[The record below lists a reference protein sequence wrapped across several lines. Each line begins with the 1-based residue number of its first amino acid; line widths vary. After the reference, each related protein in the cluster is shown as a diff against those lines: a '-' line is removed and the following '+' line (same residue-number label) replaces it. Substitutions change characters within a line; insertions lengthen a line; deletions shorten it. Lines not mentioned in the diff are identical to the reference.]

1 MLSIL
6 FIIVFIISILLYK
19 VNLLLLASIFMLA
32 FSIYAYIYDIK
43 KSNNIVNLRA
53 LYSLGFVGSFGL
65 TYLKLSNLSLDY
77 NYKFFIVILLAIAG
91 FYISYEMTMKYSI
104 KNQNNNPVLDY
115 ARDGVA
121 NNVNTITNRNLASIT
136 NFVYRVMLLTMAI
149 SFVAFI
155 IEASILKFVPLF
167 VKDVPH
173 AYSTFHIFMLHY
185 VTTFYIFVPCISVM
199 YLYYELKSKHVTSII
214 KARVIISILYAVVMS
229 TLLVS
234 RGQLLMSMLMCLFMF
249 AILFL
254 NNYKIS
260 KSSLYEFIKRH
271 LKAICFIIVG
281 MVALYLMI
289 SIRRSHSVS
298 YLNDIFDMKN
308 KNMPIYIT
316 QPYMYLTEGFE
327 NLNYMIEKLTNFTFG
342 KRTFKPLFT
351 LTFMDKLFYFDFIYE
366 QFILKTELTNMTIFY
381 DAYFDF
387 AYAGV
392 LTLAVI
398 LGYVS
403 ARLQIYIKTEDN
415 KYNIDMYNNPIGLL
429 FYVLVA
435 YYLIMSFFQPFF
447 SLASSTVYILY
458 IVVLYMLF

>member
-19 VNLLLLASIFMLA
+19 VNILLLASIFMLA

-77 NYKFFIVILLAIAG
+77 NYKFFIVIFLAIVG

-104 KNQNNNPVLDY
+104 KHQINNPVINY

-121 NNVNTITNRNLASIT
+121 NNVNIITNRDLVSIT
-136 NFVYRVMLLTMAI
+136 NFVYRVMLFTMTI

-185 VTTFYIFVPCISVM
+185 VTTFYIFVPCIAIM

-234 RGQLLMSMLMCLFMF
+234 RG
-249 AILFL
+249 
-254 NNYKIS
+254 
-260 KSSLYEFIKRH
+260 
-271 LKAICFIIVG
+271 
-281 MVALYLMI
+281 
-289 SIRRSHSVS
+289 
-298 YLNDIFDMKN
+298 
-308 KNMPIYIT
+308 
-316 QPYMYLTEGFE
+316 
-327 NLNYMIEKLTNFTFG
+327 
-342 KRTFKPLFT
+342 
-351 LTFMDKLFYFDFIYE
+351 
-366 QFILKTELTNMTIFY
+366 
-381 DAYFDF
+381 
-387 AYAGV
+387 
-392 LTLAVI
+392 
-398 LGYVS
+398 
-403 ARLQIYIKTEDN
+403 
-415 KYNIDMYNNPIGLL
+415 
-429 FYVLVA
+429 
-435 YYLIMSFFQPFF
+435 
-447 SLASSTVYILY
+447 
-458 IVVLYMLF
+458 

>member
-1 MLSIL
+1 M
-6 FIIVFIISILLYK
+6 
-19 VNLLLLASIFMLA
+19 
-32 FSIYAYIYDIK
+32 
-43 KSNNIVNLRA
+43 
-53 LYSLGFVGSFGL
+53 
-65 TYLKLSNLSLDY
+65 
-77 NYKFFIVILLAIAG
+77 
-91 FYISYEMTMKYSI
+91 
-104 KNQNNNPVLDY
+104 
-115 ARDGVA
+115 
-121 NNVNTITNRNLASIT
+121 
-136 NFVYRVMLLTMAI
+136 
-149 SFVAFI
+149 
-155 IEASILKFVPLF
+155 
-167 VKDVPH
+167 
-173 AYSTFHIFMLHY
+173 
-185 VTTFYIFVPCISVM
+185 
-199 YLYYELKSKHVTSII
+199 
-214 KARVIISILYAVVMS
+214 
-229 TLLVS
+229 
-234 RGQLLMSMLMCLFMF
+234 
-249 AILFL
+249 
-254 NNYKIS
+254 
-260 KSSLYEFIKRH
+260 
-271 LKAICFIIVG
+271 
-281 MVALYLMI
+281 
-289 SIRRSHSVS
+289 S

-392 LTLAVI
+392 LALAVI